1 MQQSSSNLQQQRQ
14 QQPQLASALEQK
26 LSRIIIISNVLM
38 QFVHTHTYTNTH
50 EHIRPVTVC
59 VLMAPQAMKER
70 ERERLERGR
79 AREKVHG
86 IIKYSFMA
94 YEDRISVSREGREG
108 KGRLGQVQ

>member
-38 QFVHTHTYTNTH
+38 QFVHTHIYKHT
-50 EHIRPVTVC
+50 RPVTVC

-70 ERERLERGR
+70 ERERGGEGERRYMASSNILLWLKIGR
-79 AREKVHG
+79 AHV
-86 IIKYSFMA
+86 
-94 YEDRISVSREGREG
+94 
-108 KGRLGQVQ
+108 